1 MIAILSLTNVKKFPW
16 SKLCISQYILWLSV
30 SLKVFEKSR
39 FSIRFLQVSLNLIS
53 ISPTHTSI
61 SSFLHPLSCIS
72 QLTLPF
78 LMIVKNHRLFIAFDL
93 NSIWFNLFFL
103 ETFVADSL
111 MKRSLLHMDY
121 PANNN
126 ELFGWYATAQEIKQ
140 NEREVNNKT
149 VDIVKGY
156 NKNKMKYNA
165 TSRSL
170 SKSN

>member
-1 MIAILSLTNVKKFPW
+1 MIAILNLTNVSEVLSNFDCLFCV
-16 SKLCISQYILWLSV
+16 SVYFLRLSV
-30 SLKVFEKSR
+30 CLQFKIKLFK
-39 FSIRFLQVSLNLIS
+39 FSQTYFHFFPFLYS
-53 ISPTHTSI
+53 
-61 SSFLHPLSCIS
+61 LSCIS

-93 NSIWFNLFFL
+93 NSIWFNLFLL
-103 ETFVADSL
+103 ETFVVDSL
-111 MKRSLLHMDY
+111 MPRSLLHMDY
-121 PANNN
+121 RANNN

-149 VDIVKGY
+149 VDIVKGN